1 MHPKKL
7 IFFPG
12 VSCWNKK
19 RGTFLVL
26 VSAKGELVTQKKI
39 SHGPT
44 LCQTTLQEETE
55 YQSKMDVPWA
65 ASHLDQ
71 DCLDTHIPSLLP
83 KFEDAK
89 DGLEEISDSV
99 CPSSQC
105 GHTE

>member
-7 IFFPG
+7 IFPQESPAGRRKGENPG
-12 VSCWNKK
+12 ISQ
-19 RGTFLVL
+19 RGTCH
-26 VSAKGELVTQKKI
+26 QKKI

-44 LCQTTLQEETE
+44 LCQTTLKEETE
-55 YQSKMDVPWA
+55 YQSKMDVWWA

-71 DCLDTHIPSLLP
+71 DCLDMHIPSLLP
-83 KFEDAK
+83 KFEDAE